1 MDTEISYLEW
11 LEPYLE
17 WLEPVLTV
25 VIGVCIGFLFKTYLF
40 SRLKSFSDK
49 TSFKGDDVVINAFN
63 SMIVF
68 WFFLASLSIALNNV
82 ELGDPY
88 NVYASQL
95 IFAFLV
101 ISISLTASKI
111 VLGMLDVWSK
121 NNNSLPS
128 TGIFKGLINVSIFSL
143 AFLVVL
149 QSFGISITPLL
160 TALGVGGL
168 AVSLALKDTLSD
180 LFGGINILLSK
191 TMKEGDYVELSNGY
205 QGYVK
210 NIGWRY
216 TTIQERA
223 NNVISIPN
231 SVLSGSVSKNYTS
244 MDAAFRVPIQVGVSY
259 DSDLDHVERIALE
272 VAENIYNELDCVSK
286 DYKPTIRFRE
296 FAASSINFF
305 IYFQGKKFGD
315 HNVILNAFIKKLH
328 KRFQQENIEIPYPI
342 RTVIHK
348 NENKN

>member
-1 MDTEISYLEW
+1 MEDIYKMI
-11 LEPYLE
+11 
-17 WLEPVLTV
+17 LTMNLMPLIV
-25 VIGVCIGFLFKTYLF
+25 VVVGTFLGILFKRYLF
-40 SRLKSFSDK
+40 SKLKNLSD
-49 TSFKGDDVVINAFN
+49 SSSWKGDDVVINAID
-63 SMIVF
+63 SVIVF
-68 WFFLASLSIALNNV
+68 WFFLGSLSVAFNDINF
-82 ELGDPY
+82 GDPY
-88 NVYASQL
+88 NGY
-95 IFAFLV
+95 
-101 ISISLTASKI
+101 ASKI
-111 VLGMLDVWSK
+111 ILSFLVMSMTVTASRVSLGFLDVWSK
-121 NNNSLPS
+121 NNSSLPS
-128 TGIFKGLINVSIFSL
+128 TGIFKGLINATIFSL
-143 AFLVVL
+143 GFLFIL
-149 QSFGISITPLL
+149 QSFGISITPLI

-180 LFGGINILLSK
+180 LFGGINIILSK

-259 DSDLDHVERIALE
+259 DSDLDHVEKIALE
-272 VAENIYNELDCVSK
+272 VAGKIYEELDCVSK

-348 NENKN
+348 NEAKN

>member
-1 MDTEISYLEW
+1 MNLENYIPEVLMVW
-11 LEPYLE
+11 IEPIITIALGI
-17 WLEPVLTV
+17 LLG
-25 VIGVCIGFLFKTYLF
+25 IIFKRFLI
-40 SRLKSFSDK
+40 SRLKSLSRK
-49 TSFKGDDVVINAFN
+49 NEWKSDDVIIDAIDSVI
-63 SMIVF
+63 VL
-68 WFFLASLSIALNNV
+68 WFFLAFTSMAIGNADIPGP
-82 ELGDPY
+82 E
-88 NVYASQL
+88 QL
-95 IFAFLV
+95 IQKIISAFLI
-101 ISISLTASKI
+101 ISISFTASKI
-111 VLGMLDVWSK
+111 VLGLLDVWSK
-121 NNNSLPS
+121 NNSSLPS
-128 TGIFKGLINVSIFSL
+128 TGIFKGLINVSVFSL
-143 AFLVVL
+143 GFLFIL
-149 QSFGISITPLL
+149 QSFGISITPLI

-191 TMKEGDYVELSNGY
+191 TMQEGDYVELDNGY

-231 SVLSGSVSKNYTS
+231 SVLSGSISKNYTS

-259 DSDLDHVERIALE
+259 DSNLDHVERVALE
-272 VAENIYNELDCVSK
+272 VAGNIYDELDCVSK

-296 FAASSINFF
+296 FAGSSINFF

-328 KRFQQENIEIPYPI
+328 KRFQEENIEIPYPI
-342 RTVIHK
+342 RTVIHRNEVK
-348 NENKN
+348 N

>member
-1 MDTEISYLEW
+1 MSM
-11 LEPYLE
+11 
-17 WLEPVLTV
+17 TV
-25 VIGVCIGFLFKTYLF
+25 
-40 SRLKSFSDK
+40 
-49 TSFKGDDVVINAFN
+49 
-63 SMIVF
+63 
-68 WFFLASLSIALNNV
+68 
-82 ELGDPY
+82 
-88 NVYASQL
+88 
-95 IFAFLV
+95 
-101 ISISLTASKI
+101 TASR
-111 VLGMLDVWSK
+111 VSLGLLDVWSK
-121 NNNSLPS
+121 NNTSLPS
-128 TGIFKGLINVSIFSL
+128 TGIFKGLINATIFSL
-143 AFLVVL
+143 GFLFVL
-149 QSFGISITPLL
+149 QSFGISITPLI

-180 LFGGINILLSK
+180 LFGGINIILSK

-259 DSDLDHVERIALE
+259 DSDLDHVEKVALE
-272 VAENIYNELDCVSK
+272 VAGKIYEELDCVSK

-328 KRFQQENIEIPYPI
+328 KRFQEESIEIPYPI

-348 NENKN
+348 NEAKN